1 MASPP
6 AVSPA
11 LLASLA
17 EHAQGAD
24 GKAVWPAPS
33 WDLLRQTGALRWCIP
48 PQYEGVGLTG
58 VDLLE
63 GYEALAGACL
73 TTCFLLSQ
81 RDAACRRLRDSGN
94 ETLCAELLPALARG
108 EHFTTVG
115 LSQLTTSRQH
125 VKPTL
130 VASFGDAGLIVD
142 GTIPWVTGA
151 SQAKHI
157 VLGAVLEDGRQVL
170 AVLPMDLSGVRVRAP
185 LDLMALEGSLTAE
198 VHCSNVHIEKGL
210 VLAGP
215 VERVLQVGR
224 GGAGG
229 LETSCLAL
237 GLAGAA
243 IDHIRQEAQVRRDL
257 SDTAERLERIRQR
270 LRTQMHRL
278 AQGQSGAD
286 VALALRSHANTLV
299 LQATQAALAV
309 SKGTGYLRRHPA
321 QRWARQALFFLVW
334 SCPWP
339 AAAATLTA
347 LSLAEEPQ
355 ICS

>member
-1 MASPP
+1 MADPVAP
-6 AVSPA
+6 E
-11 LLASLA
+11 LLSALA
-17 EHAQGAD
+17 ENAPAAD
-24 GKAVWPAPS
+24 GEAVWPARS
-33 WDLLRQTGALRWCIP
+33 WEILRQTGALRWCIP
-48 PQYEGVGLTG
+48 PQYAGAGRSG

-94 ETLCAELLPALARG
+94 EALCAVLLPPLARG
-108 EHFTTVG
+108 ERFATVG

-125 VKPTL
+125 VKPSLAAKETQTGL
-130 VASFGDAGLIVD
+130 VLD

-151 SQAKHI
+151 AQAEHI
-157 VLGAVLEDGRQVL
+157 VIGAVLEDGRQVL
-170 AVLPMDLSGVRVRAP
+170 AVMPMDLPGVRVGPP

-198 VHCSNVHIEKGL
+198 VSCSDVHIDRDFL
-210 VLAGP
+210 LAGP
-215 VERVLQVGR
+215 TERVLQTGR
-224 GGAGG
+224 GGTGG

-243 IDHIRQEAQVRRDL
+243 SAHVRREAEARPDL
-257 SDTAERLERIRQR
+257 LDMAERLERLRQR
-270 LRTQMHRL
+270 LRGEMHRL
-278 AQGQSGAD
+278 AQGQASAEA
-286 VALALRSHANTLV
+286 ALALRSRANTLV
-299 LQATQAALAV
+299 LQATQAALTV

-339 AAAATLTA
+339 AAAATLA
-347 LSLAEEPQ
+347 SLALADEPQ
-355 ICS
+355 FCS